1 MQKKD
6 PGIRQNL
13 IEIIE
18 NFRKTKSKFSYSQRK
33 YIENRIK
40 VFKTIL
46 KNPNTEYY
54 FDENGEL
61 QLGRIIWDECRYCM
75 RDLKEI
81 RDAQYPHNPKK
92 AERFCSKNCTIRYSE
107 MKKKVDNYE
116 ADLVI
121 WGKDFVKII
130 FHHKCSNPSRKNPH
144 WPLSFELPVRSTRA
158 QNFNG

>member
-6 PGIRQNL
+6 SEIRQNL

-61 QLGRIIWDECRYCM
+61 QLGRIIQDECRYCM
-75 RDLKEI
+75 IDLKEI
-81 RDAQYPHNPKK
+81 RDAQYPYNPKK
-92 AERFCSKNCTIRYSE
+92 AERFCSKNCMIRYSE
-107 MKKKVDNYE
+107 MKKKVEDYG

-121 WGKDFVKII
+121 WGKSFVRLI
-130 FHHKCSNPSRKNPH
+130 FEQKCDNTNRKKPH
-144 WPLSFELPVRSTRA
+144 AAFTIDLPTRSTRA
-158 QNFNG
+158 KNFR